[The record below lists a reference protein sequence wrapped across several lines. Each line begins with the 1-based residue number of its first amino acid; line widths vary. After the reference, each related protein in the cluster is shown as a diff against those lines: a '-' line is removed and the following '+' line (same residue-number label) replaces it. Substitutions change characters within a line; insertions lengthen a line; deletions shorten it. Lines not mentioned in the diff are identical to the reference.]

1 MMENCK
7 TEGPKR
13 ETQVARELGRLRE
26 VVDVLEK
33 TVSELGTRLLNVRDI
48 KGTLKQKE
56 GGEPTGTGDAP
67 LAPLANEIKEV
78 YKKIN
83 GQISNLASILR
94 ELEV

>member
-1 MMENCK
+1 MENCK

-13 ETQVARELGRLRE
+13 ETQVARELGKLRE

-48 KGTLKQKE
+48 KGNLIQKE
-56 GGEPTGTGDAP
+56 GGEPAGDAP

>member
-56 GGEPTGTGDAP
+56 GGEPAGTGDAP
-67 LAPLANEIKEV
+67 LAPLANVIKEV

-83 GQISNLASILR
+83 GQISNLTCIIK